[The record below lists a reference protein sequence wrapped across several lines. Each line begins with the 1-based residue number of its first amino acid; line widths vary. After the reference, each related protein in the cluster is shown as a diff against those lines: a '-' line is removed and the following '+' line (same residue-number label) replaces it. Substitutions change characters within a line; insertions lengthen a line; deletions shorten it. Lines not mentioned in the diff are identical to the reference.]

1 MKKLSTILIT
11 LLLTAAAAAQV
22 TIVKEVDDMT
32 DEISYSPSERFF
44 VANDAKTEG
53 FAIDAMLDVEDG
65 MIYVQG
71 WVVITASLGDCNED
85 NQMIVLF
92 EDDTRITLNS
102 FNDFNCD
109 EVAFFALNL
118 EQEAYIATKRIK
130 KIRFKNGFSYDV
142 YTNEVDYPNYFIQL
156 YDAIENKNNQ

>member
-11 LLLTAAAAAQV
+11 LLLTAAATAQV

-32 DEISYSPSERFF
+32 DEVSYSPSERFF
-44 VANDAKTEG
+44 VANDARTEG

-71 WVVITASLGDCNED
+71 WVVITAGLGDCNED

-130 KIRFKNGFSYDV
+130 KMRFKNGFSYDV
-142 YTNEVDYPNYFIQL
+142 YTNEVEVQDYFIQL
-156 YDAIENKNNQ
+156 YDAIEDKNNQ